1 VQVECRIVAGCLQ
14 LSGLVSSSPTVW
26 PVCDFAHLRGASQC
40 SLHAAYCSERMID
53 LRCAVA
59 TAVVLQPENFAKKG
73 LRLPRPVRAWPPRE
87 NGKFDSIGQLPPV
100 KQVQQQLQQCAV

>member
-1 VQVECRIVAGCLQ
+1 MQAVCRFVAGCPQ
-14 LSGLVSSSPTVW
+14 LSGLVSSSPAVW
-26 PVCDFAHLRGASQC
+26 SVCMA
-40 SLHAAYCSERMID
+40 LHACVVQPNAASTLLTAQRERIID

-59 TAVVLQPENFAKKG
+59 IAVVLQPENFAKKG

-100 KQVQQQLQQCAV
+100 KQVQLQQSAV